1 MKLAHL
7 AVVYGLAIVMSGPV
21 LAQQKGALPPA
32 GATSGNVPQMSD
44 QAWEYVVVSYGKTLF
59 GAPQK
64 TLAYRALGLPDG
76 KEGSEL
82 QRSLDILGRFGW
94 EVVSVVGAI
103 GGDQQLILK
112 RRFDRARSNGE
123 SAAILRGR
131 ELYIK
136 DLIDILEREQRVRD
150 EAEKAAEAER
160 GKPRLVDLDA
170 VDAQTSRKRR
180 IAEMQADYMA
190 VLQRSEIAKFATLT
204 AVTLAPYSDNLVVNI
219 TVDLTFMSDGNT
231 YRRSVVSKYLKDQ
244 LSQFKF
250 GQPLDRYASIQLR
263 GTGFVN
269 FQGQR
274 VDVATYKAEV
284 DGITGR
290 WSGD

>member
-1 MKLAHL
+1 M
-7 AVVYGLAIVMSGPV
+7 
-21 LAQQKGALPPA
+21 
-32 GATSGNVPQMSD
+32 
-44 QAWEYVVVSYGKTLF
+44 VSYGKTLF
-59 GAPQK
+59 GGPQK

-123 SAAILRGR
+123 SAAILRGK

-136 DLIDILEREQRVRD
+136 DLIDILEREQRVRE

-170 VDAQTSRKRR
+170 VDAQTARKRR
-180 IAEMQADYMA
+180 VAEMQADYMA
-190 VLQRSEIAKFATLT
+190 VLQRAEIAKFATLT
-204 AVTLAPYSDNLVVNI
+204 AATLTPYSDNLVVNI

-250 GQPLDRYASIQLR
+250 GQPLERYASIQLR

-274 VDVATYKAEV
+274 VDVATYKAEF
-284 DGITGR
+284 DGISGR